1 MLPDCARE
9 NHPLAP
15 HTYYRVGGPARI
27 ALFPSGY
34 DEFMSAYQWMTA
46 QAERTLILGRGSNV
60 LIADEGFP
68 GIVLFTTGLNNIES
82 AGDGRY
88 NVEAGVNLDRLVR
101 EVMLPGN
108 YGGVGALTGIPGS
121 VGGAIYMNAG
131 TVNGSTCEMLARVT
145 VLGGSGVRETDIL
158 PGLYAYRSQTFC
170 GAGEII
176 LRGVFQF
183 HPAETSQREV
193 YDHYMLRRKEKQPQ
207 GHCCGSVFKNPEG
220 GHAGQLIEACGLKGT
235 RHGGAVISPLHANFI
250 MNEDQATAN
259 DILALIQLCK
269 KSVHDRFG
277 LELHEE
283 VRIIR

>member
-1 MLPDCARE
+1 M
-9 NHPLAP
+9 
-15 HTYYRVGGPARI
+15 
-27 ALFPSGY
+27 
-34 DEFMSAYQWMTA
+34 
-46 QAERTLILGRGSNV
+46 
-60 LIADEGFP
+60 
-68 GIVLFTTGLNNIES
+68 
-82 AGDGRY
+82 
-88 NVEAGVNLDRLVR
+88 
-101 EVMLPGN
+101 
-108 YGGVGALTGIPGS
+108 
-121 VGGAIYMNAG
+121 
-131 TVNGSTCEMLARVT
+131 
-145 VLGGSGVRETDIL
+145 
-158 PGLYAYRSQTFC
+158 YAYRSQTFC

-176 LRGVFQF
+176 LRGVFRF

-250 MNEDQATAN
+250 MNERQATAT
-259 DILALIQLCK
+259 DILTLIQLCK